1 MLTCEQQSMAC
12 ALTSI
17 GITYSLLDIQYLT
30 VSQKLMT
37 AAEFMLKVFC
47 DIFATHTL

>member
-17 GITYSLLDIQYLT
+17 GITHSLLDIQYLT
-30 VSQKLMT
+30 VSQKLMA